1 MKLQISFDCIELE
14 KALNVADSISKYAD
28 IIEVGTS
35 LILEYGVKSVEKFR
49 KKLPNSII
57 LADTKIIDRGNT
69 ISELMFDHGA
79 DWITVM
85 GGASKHVI
93 HNVSNTAKIHN
104 KSVMLDLL
112 DSQSPG
118 QSAME
123 AKNLGIDAVL
133 IHRHNNDDDL
143 TFLDRWEMVR
153 GNTDLPIFISTDI
166 DKESIKKVILL
177 NPNGIV
183 VGKAITASND
193 PDQEALFFSKLC
205 K

>member
-183 VGKAITASND
+183 IGKAITASSD

>member
-123 AKNLGIDAVL
+123 AKNLGVDAVL

>member
-1 MKLQISFDCIELE
+1 
-14 KALNVADSISKYAD
+14 
-28 IIEVGTS
+28 
-35 LILEYGVKSVEKFR
+35 VEKFR

>member
-14 KALNVADSISKYAD
+14 KALDVADSIFKYAD

-49 KKLPNSII
+49 KQLPNSII

-93 HNVSNTAKIHN
+93 HNVSNTAKIRN

-123 AKNLGIDAVL
+123 AKNLGVDAVL

-153 GNTDLPIFISTDI
+153 GNTELPIFISTDI

-183 VGKAITASND
+183 VGKAITASSD

>member
-14 KALNVADSISKYAD
+14 KALNVADSIFKYAD

-69 ISELMFDHGA
+69 ISELMFDYGA

-123 AKNLGIDAVL
+123 AKNLGVDAVL

-183 VGKAITASND
+183 IGKAITASSD